1 MNITSVVACA
11 ALALLCAGIEWRRNA
26 PRRAV
31 RVGAALAIAL
41 LLGTLAAVRQHA
53 GVRVDHIVI
62 RSSDAHEVAYAD
74 VEAAMARLSSDG
86 IVRIEG
92 DGLGDDALALVNGH
106 RIEWDQPSD
115 RIGLVR
121 LSWPRRAVAGERIA
135 IAGELDV
142 RDSTWVVLHHPDGR
156 TDSLR
161 TDSAFTFNAV
171 PRVPGTMTWTLDA
184 GGRSE
189 VIGVDA
195 RRPPTPAVVMIEGR
209 PGREGAALARLVMAQ
224 GGGLLQRTRVTANE
238 DRITA
243 WGTASPVRVLTDSLL
258 ARTDALVLGPGGV
271 ATLTRA
277 ERDAVAR
284 QLQRGLGV
292 VYLVDSVLIRS
303 PIFPFTVVR
312 RGGGDEQARVA
323 IDSLYVSKA
332 AIPAA
337 SLSISGGPPLLS
349 TVAGAPVAWRTEL
362 GAGAV
367 LATRITTPSRWAL
380 AGEESIES
388 AWWAALMGAV
398 LRPESAEWRLA
409 SDALA
414 RVDHRMFV
422 ERVGMS
428 GDSALL
434 GEGRTASDVELRVG
448 NDTLHRGTTLWPRD
462 TGWMSI
468 SIGADT
474 LRVHIGPRDAFASL
488 DRAARRRATR
498 VALDITNTPSYPGA
512 TPAAEV
518 RIPPWLV
525 WLLLIMILALLW
537 LPSQPRARKR

>member
-1 MNITSVVACA
+1 MNIPSVVACA

-41 LLGTLAAVRQHA
+41 LLGTLAALGQQA
-53 GVRVDHIVI
+53 GVRVDRIVI

-74 VEAAMARLSSDG
+74 VEAGMARLASGG
-86 IVRIEG
+86 IVRIAG

-135 IAGELDV
+135 IVGELDV

-156 TDSLR
+156 ADSVR
-161 TDSAFTFNAV
+161 TDSAFAYNAV
-171 PRVPGTMTWTLDA
+171 PRVPGTMTWMLDA

-189 VIGVDA
+189 VIGVDV
-195 RRPPTPAVVMIEGR
+195 RRPPTPAVVMVEGR

-224 GGGLLQRTRVTANE
+224 GGELLQRTRVTANE

-243 WGTASPVRVLTDSLL
+243 WGTSSPVRTLTDSVL
-258 ARTDALVLGPGGV
+258 ARTDALVLGPGGI

-292 VYLVDSVLIRS
+292 VYLVDSVLTMS

-312 RGGGDEQARVA
+312 RGGGDDQVRVA
-323 IDSLYVSKA
+323 IDSGHVSKV

-337 SLSISGGPPLLS
+337 ALSISGGPPLIT
-349 TVAGAPVAWRTEL
+349 TVAGAPVAWRTEVGE
-362 GAGAV
+362 GALV
-367 LATRITTPSRWAL
+367 ATRITTPSRWAL

-398 LRPESAEWRLA
+398 LRPESAEWHLA
-409 SDALA
+409 SDALP
-414 RVDHRMFV
+414 RVDHPLFI

-428 GDSALL
+428 GDSAVL
-434 GEGRTASDVELRVG
+434 GEGGTASDVALRVG
-448 NDTLHRGTTLWPRD
+448 GDTLHRAITLWPRD

-468 SIGADT
+468 SVGADT
-474 LRVHIGPRDAFASL
+474 LWVHVAPRVAFASL

-498 VALDITNTPSYPGA
+498 EAFNSTNTASSPGA
-512 TPAAEV
+512 TAAAGV

-525 WLLLIMILALLW
+525 WLLLIMMLALLW
-537 LPSQPRARKR
+537 RPSQPRARKR